1 MPNVQFSKGRSAKL
15 PVKSTL
21 SLEIVPPTNEL
32 MATDDYGE
40 LMVVFA
46 IVLDPIPTSHTNCEQ
61 NKMKPTN
68 PNAHT
73 YVHGTDVKTHGITW
87 LCSHAQYLSAI
98 VSLNSLVHVSLV
110 TSLQCGVESVECG
123 VWSVK

>member
-1 MPNVQFSKGRSAKL
+1 MPNVQFSKGRSSKL
-15 PVKSTL
+15 PEKRTL

-61 NKMKPTN
+61 N
-68 PNAHT
+68 
-73 YVHGTDVKTHGITW
+73 Y
-87 LCSHAQYLSAI
+87 
-98 VSLNSLVHVSLV
+98 
-110 TSLQCGVESVECG
+110 TSVDPKQM
-123 VWSVK
+123 